1 MYPDVVAS
9 AEGDNAELAQQAAPP
24 VPRRRAAAQGA
35 PGANPTVR
43 QRQLGRRLRELRN
56 GLGLTVE
63 EVGQELLCSATKIS
77 RLETGARRASL
88 RDVRDLCRVYGVT
101 SQADADDLMN
111 LARRAREPG
120 WWTRYDDLG
129 LSPYIGLEQEAI
141 AITCFSM
148 YYVPAL
154 LQTAE
159 YARAIIRSIDRR
171 MDPKIIDQ
179 RVEARILRQQL
190 LERETPPRYRV
201 LLDEAVLHRQVSGP
215 AGIRTQL
222 DKILRC
228 AEEEKVI
235 AQVVRFDVGGHGAT
249 DSNFDL
255 LEFSRDS
262 LQNPVV
268 YVEGLFTNRYYE
280 RAEQIERYR
289 EALEYLR
296 DVALSPRD
304 SNSLIAKMRDAHK
317 A

>member
-1 MYPDVVAS
+1 VYPDVVAS
-9 AEGDNAELAQQAAPP
+9 AEGDNTELAQKAAPP
-24 VPRRRAAAQGA
+24 VPRRRATAQGA

-63 EVGQELLCSATKIS
+63 DVGQELLCSATKIS

-129 LSPYIGLEQEAI
+129 LSPYIGLEQEAV
-141 AITCFSM
+141 AITSFSM

-159 YARAIIRSIDRR
+159 YAHAIIRSIERR
-171 MDPKIIDQ
+171 MDLKIIDQ

-190 LERETPPRYRV
+190 LERESPPRYRV
-201 LLDEAVLHRQVSGP
+201 LLDEAVLHRQISGP
-215 AGIRTQL
+215 AGIRAQL
-222 DKILRC
+222 DKILRY

-235 AQVVRFDVGGHGAT
+235 AQVVQFDVGGHGAT

-262 LQNPVV
+262 LQSPVV

-280 RAEQIERYR
+280 RPEQIERYR

>member
-1 MYPDVVAS
+1 VYPDVVAS

-24 VPRRRAAAQGA
+24 VPRRRATAQGA

-43 QRQLGRRLRELRN
+43 QRQLGKRLRELRN

-63 EVGQELLCSATKIS
+63 DVGQELLCSATKIS

-222 DKILRC
+222 DQILRC

-280 RAEQIERYR
+280 RPEQIERYR

>member
-1 MYPDVVAS
+1 
-9 AEGDNAELAQQAAPP
+9 
-24 VPRRRAAAQGA
+24 
-35 PGANPTVR
+35 VR
-43 QRQLGRRLRELRN
+43 QRQLGKRLRELRN

-63 EVGQELLCSATKIS
+63 DVGQELLCSATKIS

-101 SQADADDLMN
+101 GQADADDLMN

-201 LLDEAVLHRQVSGP
+201 LLDEAVLHRQVGGP

-222 DKILRC
+222 DQILRC